1 MKKNLEFKIGIMF
14 KGSQEKFAAFMENI
28 ITMRQQGIMIDTVPL
43 PEHPASG
50 LMIDTV
56 PLPERTGEYAQ
67 YGHVHSPTHKI
78 EGVFI
83 GTWPTPEKAVGED
96 VITNLADGMPRVKLA
111 EGITCGM
118 RNSHLHLEDE
128 IVLLDQTRFNG
139 YVGSL
144 IKGLAG
150 QF

>member
-1 MKKNLEFKIGIMF
+1 MKENLEFKIGLVLN
-14 KGSQEKFAAFMENI
+14 GGQEQFAAFMENI
-28 ITMRQQGIMIDTVPL
+28 ISMRQQGIMIDTVPL

-56 PLPERTGEYAQ
+56 PLPERAGEHVQ
-67 YGHVHSPTHKI
+67 YGHVHSPANRI

-83 GTWPTPEKAVGED
+83 GTWPTPEKALGED
-96 VITNLADGMPRVKLA
+96 VIKNIAEGMPRVKLA

-118 RNSHLHLEDE
+118 RNPHLHLEDE
-128 IVLLDQTRFNG
+128 IVLLDQTRFKEF
-139 YVGSL
+139 VG
-144 IKGLAG
+144 GLVKMLAR